1 MKKNGILN
9 TLFSVSGL
17 ILLGKIFGFLKQ
29 LYVAANFG
37 TTMETDVISLTEG
50 FIANTQYLLVQVLL
64 TSFTAVYIHIHE
76 QDKEAAQ
83 RFTADTLKAFSLIV
97 VLIVTLIV
105 LLNKPIAHLLAP
117 SYSPKMTLR
126 VAFYLRILAPVLVLF
141 VWIAV
146 FHAILNSHERFIPGE
161 MTSIIQ
167 SVITV
172 LLVSLI
178 GRRIGPATL
187 VVALLVYTL
196 INAMYLGFSARKY
209 LGWSWN
215 NPFRNEEIKTLMRLA
230 GPLVLGYAMIY
241 INQQVDKILT
251 TGLEA
256 GTVTAMGYAA
266 VLSNLVS
273 TFIVTFCSI
282 LFTYVTSAIAKNE
295 TKRAAELSS
304 HSAFLLGVA
313 FLPISI
319 ISVIESDDI
328 VRIAFGRGAFDEN
341 SIRIG
346 AAALRGYAFTFVPLA
361 LREVFSRLSYGYQ
374 DSKHP
379 MLNSSINIVFNIL
392 LSVALVKPLG
402 VFGVTLA
409 SSVSVAICAVLNT
422 VSVQKLNHEF
432 RLVWLLRRLPWVM
445 AGGAVCAGTAY
456 VCAMKLSEGQAL
468 PRFLAVTACALISF
482 FLIMSPLLYQTCI
495 RDDGLRIFGIQIK
508 K

>member
-1 MKKNGILN
+1 MCSQQCVDREKANNRLGSACVKKNGILN

-215 NPFRNEEIKTLMRLA
+215 NPFRNEEIKTLMRMV
-230 GPLVLGYAMIY
+230 VL
-241 INQQVDKILT
+241 
-251 TGLEA
+251 
-256 GTVTAMGYAA
+256 
-266 VLSNLVS
+266 
-273 TFIVTFCSI
+273 
-282 LFTYVTSAIAKNE
+282 
-295 TKRAAELSS
+295 
-304 HSAFLLGVA
+304 
-313 FLPISI
+313 
-319 ISVIESDDI
+319 
-328 VRIAFGRGAFDEN
+328 
-341 SIRIG
+341 
-346 AAALRGYAFTFVPLA
+346 
-361 LREVFSRLSYGYQ
+361 
-374 DSKHP
+374 
-379 MLNSSINIVFNIL
+379 
-392 LSVALVKPLG
+392 
-402 VFGVTLA
+402 
-409 SSVSVAICAVLNT
+409 
-422 VSVQKLNHEF
+422 
-432 RLVWLLRRLPWVM
+432 
-445 AGGAVCAGTAY
+445 
-456 VCAMKLSEGQAL
+456 
-468 PRFLAVTACALISF
+468 
-482 FLIMSPLLYQTCI
+482 
-495 RDDGLRIFGIQIK
+495 
-508 K
+508 